1 MRNCGKAV
9 LIIIFYSLLFSSI
22 LNAQKYRMDL
32 NNITLSEALI
42 DVSKQF
48 DFKVAYNAQKLS
60 TIKINRIYIRE
71 YFR

>member
-1 MRNCGKAV
+1 
-9 LIIIFYSLLFSSI
+9 
-22 LNAQKYRMDL
+22 MDL